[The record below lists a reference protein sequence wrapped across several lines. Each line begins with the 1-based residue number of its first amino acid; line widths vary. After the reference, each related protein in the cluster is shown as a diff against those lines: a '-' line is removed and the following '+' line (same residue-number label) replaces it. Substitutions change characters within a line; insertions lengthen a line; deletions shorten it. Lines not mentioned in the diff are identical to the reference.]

1 MALDGGAD
9 GLDLFR
15 RLAAEAVE
23 SLTENGYLLVEGADA
38 QAETVSA
45 VLEEK
50 GFWDL
55 RTICDLAG
63 RRRVSVGRRGPAYA

>member
-1 MALDGGAD
+1 MKFTGT
-9 GLDLFR
+9 FR
-15 RLAAEAVE
+15 APRLNLQKYRTLLHEHLSEEIAHAAFVW
-23 SLTENGYLLVEGADA
+23 L
-38 QAETVSA
+38 SA

-55 RTICDLAG
+55 RTVCDLAG